1 MSLFGEVSS
10 SAALFYWLRYFIV
23 APPVP
28 LINIDYFAF
37 YTLSNQKRVY
47 SVRVVPSKQHTCRC
61 NSTGKDKIQ
70 QKAPTSSFSELNTL
84 VWEHRA
90 NFSAI
95 NYFKLCI
102 FCSEGFFFLF
112 VRWMGCVILLWH
124 YLGLPYNIFYS

>member
-10 SAALFYWLRYFIV
+10 STVLFYLLRYFIV
-23 APPVP
+23 ALPVP
-28 LINIDYFAF
+28 SINVIILHFIHY
-37 YTLSNQKRVY
+37 QKHVY

-61 NSTGKDKIQ
+61 NSTGEDKNSA
-70 QKAPTSSFSELNTL
+70 KSTNFSFSELNTL

-102 FCSEGFFFLF
+102 FCSEGFLLSFCALDGLRYF
-112 VRWMGCVILLWH
+112 ILAIPW
-124 YLGLPYNIFYS
+124 PSI